1 MELIKAS
8 PEPPETTDVVGS
20 PGSELTQIPS
30 VVVDPG
36 SRPVSALM
44 STPQLTTSPEMQ
56 EAKPEL
62 PNGTE
67 SRPPPPVRSASE
79 GLSDRGPNGTYRMA
93 RNARTDQLEAR
104 QQSRDLANFLQTTAP
119 PPLRSASAPHSGE
132 EAQRE
137 QSKKHKFKDLMSR
150 IGPYRRD
157 RVDPH
162 DPPAALLKM
171 PWGDR
176 QPVSS
181 ADLNK
186 GKPFPGSPSNQS
198 LGPNYGPSGPK
209 SLRSQRS
216 VSSVGTASS
225 IPSSPP
231 TSSSASA
238 KDVLRKPSL
247 MRKWAHH
254 VTEPARQ
261 RRTSASS
268 KGLTSP
274 LLSSSKLRLSE
285 VEEDPADS
293 ASASSRAH
301 GLGIGGLGIGVPPSI
316 LESQHSDELT
326 SELEYNPPVGSD
338 ASLLKSETVSPPKS
352 PIAVTTTKVEEI
364 EQLKEPEVK
373 EHVEPVEVSREQEQ
387 LPQEQAPVP
396 AEVPEPLTIETSPSV
411 HTAPSITSS
420 PRIADTPSLV
430 QEATWPMSP
439 ELPAVPSTIHS
450 EAASPTLP
458 SPAASQSSRLSMR
471 PLPERPGERR
481 QSRELPRPPTS
492 ASPTAVTSARR
503 FSKQEFPSP
512 TSTIPES
519 PENSS
524 ILETPVESSRS
535 PTVRKLPEPPIEEHL
550 PDLAPDAT
558 IKAASLASLAQP
570 PRHDR
575 VAELSGQNQSP
586 KSSPTLSQNSG
597 FDDKLD
603 GGYIHVSEIAPL
615 RSMLENAATVRECQI
630 LVDALLTQLGVPRES
645 MSDNDQQDRVAEWL
659 ANERSTPSG
668 ENVSELQTPNGS
680 PKLKVKTH
688 RSSLSAGSGRRIVS
702 RKSSKGTTVGSLSPE
717 ITMKN
722 LPALPIPEASPE
734 PPSASS
740 DPTPTPSTTTAAP
753 AAQQQQQDV
762 PPHTLV
768 ETKS

>member
-8 PEPPETTDVVGS
+8 PEPPETTDIVGS
-20 PGSELTQIPS
+20 PGSELTQIPA

-56 EAKPEL
+56 EPKPE
-62 PNGTE
+62 PANGTE
-67 SRPPPPVRSASE
+67 SRPPAPVRSASE

-93 RNARTDQLEAR
+93 RNARTDQIEAR
-104 QQSRDLANFLQTTAP
+104 QQSRDLANFLSTTA
-119 PPLRSASAPHSGE
+119 PPLRSASAPHGGE
-132 EAQRE
+132 ESQRE
-137 QSKKHKFKDLMSR
+137 QSKKHKFKDLMAR

-171 PWGDR
+171 PWGGDR

-186 GKPFPGSPSNQS
+186 GKPFPGSSSNQS
-198 LGPNYGPSGPK
+198 LGPNVSAPGPK

-225 IPSSPP
+225 IPTSPP
-231 TSSSASA
+231 TNSSAST

-274 LLSSSKLRLSE
+274 LMSSSKLRLSE
-285 VEEDPADS
+285 VEEDPTDS
-293 ASASSRAH
+293 ASASSRAL
-301 GLGIGGLGIGVPPSI
+301 GLGLGGLGIGMPPSI
-316 LESQHSDELT
+316 LESERSDELA

-338 ASLLKSETVSPPKS
+338 ASLLKSETVSPPRS
-352 PIAVTTTKVEEI
+352 PDVAARADEV
-364 EQLKEPEVK
+364 EQLKEPETK
-373 EHVEPVEVSREQEQ
+373 EAEEVAKELEQPPQAQPEVAK
-387 LPQEQAPVP
+387 LPSDEK
-396 AEVPEPLTIETSPSV
+396 SPSV
-411 HTAPSITSS
+411 HTAPSIKSS
-420 PRIADTPSLV
+420 PRITDTPSLM
-430 QEATWPMSP
+430 QEATWPMPP

-450 EAASPTLP
+450 EAASPTVP
-458 SPAASQSSRLSMR
+458 SPATSQSSRLSMR

-481 QSRELPRPPTS
+481 QSRELPRPPVS
-492 ASPTAVTSARR
+492 ASPTAMASPRM

-524 ILETPVESSRS
+524 ILETPVESKS
-535 PTVRKLPEPPIEEHL
+535 PTVRKLPEPPIDEHL
-550 PDLAPDAT
+550 PDMAPDAT
-558 IKAASLASLAQP
+558 IKAASLASLAAQP

-575 VAELSGQNQSP
+575 VAELSGQQALSP

-597 FDDKLD
+597 LEDKID
-603 GGYIHVSEIAPL
+603 GGYVHVSEIAPL
-615 RSMLENAATVRECQI
+615 RSMLENATTVRECQV
-630 LVDALLTQLGVPRES
+630 LVDALLTQLGVPRDS
-645 MSDNDQQDRVAEWL
+645 MTVNDQQDRVAEWL
-659 ANERSTPSG
+659 ANERSVPTG
-668 ENVSELQTPNGS
+668 DNVSELQTPNGS
-680 PKLKVKTH
+680 PKLKVKSH
-688 RSSLSAGSGRRIVS
+688 RSSLSAGSGKRIVS

-740 DPTPTPSTTTAAP
+740 DPTSTSSTTTTASVT
-753 AAQQQQQDV
+753 AQQQQQDG